1 MPPDPPRRQGLTPA
15 YYSSTICLLQ
25 ILLKTLGKIEMLY
38 NFFAS
43 FYLKMRFEINY
54 LISINQAKNSNLD
67 YNMHTCTFLS

>member
-1 MPPDPPRRQGLTPA
+1 MLEMAISEPLDLKIFWGGMPPDPPRRRGLTPA

-43 FYLKMRFEINY
+43 FYLKMRFEE
-54 LISINQAKNSNLD
+54 
-67 YNMHTCTFLS
+67 TT